1 MKWTVQAQGRVGA
14 IARVVQIL
22 HLICALAKQHGF
34 PAAVGDGPGCEDLVY
49 PVTAAYL
56 QHHDG
61 GRPGRLG
68 QGGQEVEPGLTSL
81 IQIGADP
88 EHLARLHPGQG
99 IAQGGIHDAGPRGLP
114 QGLAGGVE
122 EGRAIESPPRDELD
136 QMCQLLC
143 LFIGGSLR
151 LGGRERPVAR
161 VADDLAQIL
170 LPVAQPLGDAPALEI
185 GDGLEAC
192 HLLVPGQADILGDGH
207 GGQGQNET
215 I

>member
-1 MKWTVQAQGRVGA
+1 M
-14 IARVVQIL
+14 
-22 HLICALAKQHGF
+22 
-34 PAAVGDGPGCEDLVY
+34 
-49 PVTAAYL
+49 TAAYL
-56 QHHDG
+56 QHHDRG
-61 GRPGRLG
+61 WPRRPG

-151 LGGRERPVAR
+151 LGGRECPVAG

-192 HLLVPGQADILGDGH
+192 HLLVPGQADVLGDGH

-215 I
+215 V